1 MILTNLDISASVE
14 EYVVALDIAM
24 NDVLAMQMG

>member
-1 MILTNLDISASVE
+1 MILTNFNISAGVE

-24 NDVLAMQMG
+24 NNVLAMQMG

>member
-1 MILTNLDISASVE
+1 MILTNFNISAGIE

-24 NDVLAMQMG
+24 NNVLAMQMG